1 MQDRI
6 HPANRKTIILIG
18 MMGAGKTTTGFSLAQ
33 RLNIKFIDSDR
44 EIEKAEGM
52 SVNEIFDNKGED
64 YFKKVERKAISK
76 ILNNHQP
83 QVLSIGGNAF
93 DDKDIRSMIKEK
105 AISVFLDVEFD
116 VLLERVKRKNT
127 RPLLEQG
134 NKEEILRELF
144 NKKVPIYRE
153 ADITINTTY
162 LNRDTSINVIMGSI
176 AQYIREFDKNE
187 EEIVEEVIEE
197 E

>member
-1 MQDRI
+1 MEERI

-18 MMGAGKTTTGFSLAQ
+18 MMGAGKTTTGFTLAQ

-52 SVNEIFDNKGED
+52 SVVDIFNTKGEE
-64 YFKKVERKAISK
+64 YFKKVERRTIAK

-83 QVLSIGGNAF
+83 QVLSIGGSAF
-93 DDKDIRSMIKEK
+93 DDKDIRDLIKEK
-105 AISVFLDVEFD
+105 AISVFLEVEFD
-116 VLLERVKRKNT
+116 TLLERVKRKNT

-134 NKEEILRELF
+134 NKEEILREIYD
-144 NKKVPIYRE
+144 KKMPIYRE

-176 AQYIREFDKNE
+176 AQYIRDFDKE
-187 EEIVEEVIEE
+187 
-197 E
+197 